1 MFRVQDQ
8 YDGKRL
14 EVIAVEV
21 PDIQVIELSDEER
34 EVFREPSMQAR
45 GSFVEITGEEG
56 QAILDA
62 LVAEID
68 ASEQEPGTD

>member
-56 QAILDA
+56 EAILAA
-62 LVAEID
+62 LVAEIE
-68 ASEQEPGTD
+68 ATEQEPGTD